1 MSSALEEKIYK
12 SIEEFQSRL
21 DQINDASR
29 LSTEISVSILSQA
42 KKIVEV
48 ASASDSI
55 DERINLLVSGINSIV
70 EYSRRKAESVTRK
83 VEDLKLQIKTLEDQP
98 SSLERELEVKEQ
110 EKKS

>member
-42 KKIVEV
+42 KKIVEE

-70 EYSRRKAESVTRK
+70 EYSRRKSESVTRK